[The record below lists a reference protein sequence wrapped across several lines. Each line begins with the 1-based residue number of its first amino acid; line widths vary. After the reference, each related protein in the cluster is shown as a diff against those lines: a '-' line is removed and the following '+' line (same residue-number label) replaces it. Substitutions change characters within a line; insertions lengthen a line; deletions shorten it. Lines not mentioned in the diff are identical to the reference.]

1 MIKGTGVDIIEISRI
16 KKSLDNEKFKQRI
29 FTINEQIYCD
39 SKKSMAISSYT
50 ARFAAKE
57 AVAKALGTGI
67 ANGGTWT
74 DIEILPDED
83 GAPHVKLYGYFAKLA
98 TNKKIY
104 NIYIS
109 LSHSKEYAVA
119 QAILEG

>member
-16 KKSLDNEKFKQRI
+16 KKSLINEQFIKRI
-29 FTINEQIYCD
+29 FTVKEQAYCE
-39 SKKSMAISSYT
+39 SRKQLAVSSYA

-57 AVAKALGTGI
+57 AVAKALGIGI
-67 ANGGTWT
+67 AEGGLWT
-74 DIEILPDED
+74 DIEILPDD
-83 GAPHVKLYGYFAKLA
+83 KGAPHVKLYGYFAYLA
-98 TNKKIY
+98 TKRKIY

-109 LSHSKEYAVA
+109 LSHCKEYAVA